1 MTTSTPLWDLPNNH
15 DIIAEHLALTGKMVV
30 DVGAGK
36 GALARFMRSQ
46 GAEVIAIE
54 CGEAMILE
62 ARKLDPEHVD
72 SYLDGVGQDLPLDD
86 ASADTVVFL
95 ASLHHI
101 PEENIAEAIGEA
113 SRVLRPGGTLA
124 VLEPIAEG
132 PGFETH
138 KLIDDETVVRAQA
151 QAVLDEQLPA
161 ELSETQELRY
171 MTAYSYSGIEDLE
184 KTVVDIDPT
193 RRAIFEQVRDELAT
207 IFEAQAE
214 VHGGRYWFAQ
224 PGLMRVFTKS

>member
-15 DIIAEHLALTGKMVV
+15 DIIAEHIPLAGKQVV

-46 GAEVIAIE
+46 GADVIAVE
-54 CGEAMILE
+54 CGEAMISE
-62 ARKLDPEHVD
+62 ARSSDPDHVD
-72 SYLDGVGQDLPLDD
+72 SYVDGVGQDLPLDD
-86 ASADTVVFL
+86 ASADTVIFL

-101 PEENIAEAIGEA
+101 PAENMADAIREA

-138 KLIDDETVVRAQA
+138 KLVDDETVVRAQA
-151 QAVLDEQLPA
+151 QAVLDNELPA
-161 ELSETQELRY
+161 ELRETEELRY
-171 MTAYSYSGIEDLE
+171 LTAYSYSGMDELE

-193 RRAIFEQVRDELAT
+193 RRAVFDEVREQMDE

-214 VHGGRYWFAQ
+214 IHGGRYWFAQ
-224 PGLMRVFTKS
+224 PGLMRVFTKP